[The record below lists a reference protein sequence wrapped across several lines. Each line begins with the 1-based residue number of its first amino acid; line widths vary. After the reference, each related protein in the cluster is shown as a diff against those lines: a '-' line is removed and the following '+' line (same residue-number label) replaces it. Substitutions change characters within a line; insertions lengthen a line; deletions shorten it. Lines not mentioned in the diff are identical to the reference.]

1 MQLEDESVEM
11 DLMAV
16 NLCTAAISMF
26 MLTPSISLKLDAMC
40 MYEVFFFCRSNL
52 APPLAFSFSLH
63 FMFRNFLANAKLSE
77 SFLVYSYAADL
88 LHPRWTLVGLRRT
101 LQLQV

>member
-16 NLCTAAISMF
+16 NLCTAMISMF

-52 APPLAFSFSLH
+52 APL
-63 FMFRNFLANAKLSE
+63 
-77 SFLVYSYAADL
+77 
-88 LHPRWTLVGLRRT
+88 
-101 LQLQV
+101 

>member
-16 NLCTAAISMF
+16 NLCTATISMF
-26 MLTPSISLKLDAMC
+26 ILTPSISLKLDAMC

-52 APPLAFSFSLH
+52 ASDPFSL
-63 FMFRNFLANAKLSE
+63 FLLFAFHVQKLSCKCKVVRKF
-77 SFLVYSYAADL
+77 SCLFLRS
-88 LHPRWTLVGLRRT
+88 
-101 LQLQV
+101 